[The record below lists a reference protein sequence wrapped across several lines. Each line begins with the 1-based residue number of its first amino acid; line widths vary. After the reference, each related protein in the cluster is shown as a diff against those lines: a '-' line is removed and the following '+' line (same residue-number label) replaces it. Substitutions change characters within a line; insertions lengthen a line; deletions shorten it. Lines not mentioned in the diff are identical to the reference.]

1 MPELWWRGCS
11 QTKRADA
18 EVNMRQLQSHLVVG
32 SEDQHRSISQAMMKQ
47 GLCWLISSVSRALST
62 ANEPRKLTKTILSYS
77 ESNLFMPRAFMASHI
92 PNL

>member
-47 GLCWLISSVSRALST
+47 GLCRLIFFS
-62 ANEPRKLTKTILSYS
+62 I
-77 ESNLFMPRAFMASHI
+77 
-92 PNL
+92 